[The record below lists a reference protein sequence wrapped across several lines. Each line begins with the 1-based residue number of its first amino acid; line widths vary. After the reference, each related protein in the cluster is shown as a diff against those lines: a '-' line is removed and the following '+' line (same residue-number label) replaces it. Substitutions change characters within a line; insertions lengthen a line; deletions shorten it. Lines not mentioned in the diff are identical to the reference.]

1 MKYALSEIGS
11 PGDIHHTT
19 VILLA
24 RGHIVK
30 AFFII
35 FDKQA
40 GWELT
45 KIFENDKIPESMDI
59 GIHLYV
65 YAGMVELVDS
75 VDLGSTAKSV
85 QVRVLLPAPET
96 PSARAQIRDNR

>member
-1 MKYALSEIGS
+1 MKYVLSEIGS

-35 FDKQA
+35 FDKQ
-40 GWELT
+40 GGRWLT
-45 KIFENDKIPESMDI
+45 KIFENDRIETFQLK
-59 GIHLYV
+59 
-65 YAGMVELVDS
+65 VEN
-75 VDLGSTAKSV
+75 GKWK
-85 QVRVLLPAPET
+85 VRAERWYLKRHFVLRYGL
-96 PSARAQIRDNR
+96 

>member
-24 RGHIVK
+24 TGHIVK
-30 AFFII
+30 DFFII

-45 KIFENDKIPESMDI
+45 KIFENDKMKTFQ
-59 GIHLYV
+59 LK
-65 YAGMVELVDS
+65 VEN
-75 VDLGSTAKSV
+75 GKWK
-85 QVRVLLPAPET
+85 VRAERWYLKRHFVLRYGL
-96 PSARAQIRDNR
+96 

>member
-24 RGHIVK
+24 TGHIVK
-30 AFFII
+30 DFFII

-40 GWELT
+40 G
-45 KIFENDKIPESMDI
+45 
-59 GIHLYV
+59 
-65 YAGMVELVDS
+65 
-75 VDLGSTAKSV
+75 
-85 QVRVLLPAPET
+85 R
-96 PSARAQIRDNR
+96 